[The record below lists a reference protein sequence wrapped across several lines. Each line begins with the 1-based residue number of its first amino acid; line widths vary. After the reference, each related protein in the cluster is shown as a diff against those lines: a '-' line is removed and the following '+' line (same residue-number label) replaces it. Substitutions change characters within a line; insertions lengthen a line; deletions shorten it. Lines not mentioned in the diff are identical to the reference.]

1 MWDPHVNFIE
11 ENAWSDI
18 LEEST
23 VPCQKECEWK
33 ARRKYLSSVV
43 VDSNYKAGLGPGLNS
58 CGGTIFLPFVLI
70 RHTYF
75 HSGPFVLLG
84 PDWVDPGC
92 LFKPGPSHNNFVSR
106 LTLKNAQA
114 LLSPGTTITHGH
126 YVDMLDCYPILVCVD
141 VHVTILWWT
150 LHWHTRGSSVHRLE
164 NFRHITN
171 SEKRPY

>member
-11 ENAWSDI
+11 ENAWSNI

-75 HSGPFVLLG
+75 HNGPFLLLE
-84 PDWVDPGC
+84 PDRVDLGC

-126 YVDMLDCYPILVCVD
+126 YVDMLDWAGNTPTCDCKTTCPHRTYMWVAGSYLTSGPRVDIL
-141 VHVTILWWT
+141 
-150 LHWHTRGSSVHRLE
+150 E
-164 NFRHITN
+164 
-171 SEKRPY
+171 P